1 MKWINT
7 SKVGVLATDGTRE
20 SGIFE
25 KALRNEEI
33 QTVYPS
39 EKNQKL
45 LMSLIYDYIKAG
57 KPGIE
62 NLPVQGILDEMW
74 EQGAEKIIMGCTELP
89 ILFERLG
96 MMNNDMI
103 DPTVILAQ
111 IALRAVGKKL
121 KPTALIELVRGG
133 KLVSSDRTHQA
144 VV

>member
-1 MKWINT
+1 
-7 SKVGVLATDGTRE
+7 
-20 SGIFE
+20 
-25 KALRNEEI
+25 
-33 QTVYPS
+33 
-39 EKNQKL
+39 
-45 LMSLIYDYIKAG
+45 
-57 KPGIE
+57 
-62 NLPVQGILDEMW
+62 MW